1 MQILKNGGGINSKKE
16 KAFALL
22 QKQLENPLL
31 SLTYP
36 IFI

>member
-22 QKQLENPLL
+22 QKQLEKSLL